1 MKDKIVGGD
10 LDFTTLVTTE
20 VSKGKALNWWRLSIA
35 KAITQLPK
43 LEKLDSMADTLSEK
57 QLKNLRWN
65 QYCIT
70 IVEAGL
76 AGEDILP
83 MLNLTPAD

>member
-1 MKDKIVGGD
+1 
-10 LDFTTLVTTE
+10 
-20 VSKGKALNWWRLSIA
+20 
-35 KAITQLPK
+35 
-43 LEKLDSMADTLSEK
+43 MADTLNKK
-57 QLKNLRWN
+57 QLKNPRWN